1 MLIWIK
7 TILIAGRQGPWILLG
22 LLLLWQPVRVVLA
35 EGEVYTWKDAAG
47 RGHDGNHPPEGQA
60 AQPVLLNA
68 DPVLTVEQ
76 AATYLNV
83 RDSFIRDLN
92 KQRRIETVKVVLS
105 DNLADHVGVCGRHW
119 G

>member
-1 MLIWIK
+1 MHKSSSAGVPGNGSHAVASML
-7 TILIAGRQGPWILLG
+7 R
-22 LLLLWQPVRVVLA
+22 
-35 EGEVYTWKDAAG
+35 
-47 RGHDGNHPPEGQA
+47 
-60 AQPVLLNA
+60 LNA